1 MNNSLSVYADG
12 QAWLVIVA
20 TLSIAIGAVL
30 ISVKAFKRRERKRL
44 SRRAPKQ
51 DKPERFCGD
60 DCLLV
65 KQYQENIAELNSEI
79 EYWKQAYKG
88 AEHRCS
94 LMQDT
99 ISKLRR
105 K

>member
-30 ISVKAFKRRERKRL
+30 ISVKTFKRRERKRL

-51 DKPERFCGD
+51 DRPERFCGD
-60 DCLLV
+60 DCLLI
-65 KQYQENIAELNSEI
+65 KQYQESIAELNSEI

-88 AEHRCS
+88 EENRCS

-99 ISKLRR
+99 ITKLR
-105 K
+105 KK

>member
-12 QAWLVIVA
+12 QAWLVLIA
-20 TLSIAIGAVL
+20 GLSIAIGAVL

-51 DKPERFCGD
+51 DRPERFCGD

-65 KQYQENIAELNSEI
+65 KQYQENIAELNAEI
-79 EYWKQAYKG
+79 EYWKQSYKG

-94 LMQDT
+94 LMNDT

>member
-1 MNNSLSVYADG
+1 MNNNLSVYADG
-12 QAWLVIVA
+12 QAWLVLIA
-20 TLSIAIGAVL
+20 GLSIAIGAVL

-65 KQYQENIAELNSEI
+65 KKYQENIAELNSEI

-88 AEHRCS
+88 AENRCS

-99 ISKLRR
+99 IVKLR
-105 K
+105 KK